1 MTTELNSV
9 VCSQTRYS
17 EIQPTFSTYLLTI
30 PYFLFLPNT
39 KFCSELN
46 VHFKNTTLLKMNFI
60 PSQPKLTLTQQVS
73 MTTPTT
79 LSHHWV
85 WVDIV
90 EYTSTHTQ
98 EVVMATASLKAIAR
112 CSQGEEVKGA

>member
-1 MTTELNSV
+1 
-9 VCSQTRYS
+9 
-17 EIQPTFSTYLLTI
+17 
-30 PYFLFLPNT
+30 
-39 KFCSELN
+39 
-46 VHFKNTTLLKMNFI
+46 
-60 PSQPKLTLTQQVS
+60 

-98 EVVMATASLKAIAR
+98 EVVMATASAAASTRSAAEVADAHRELQSRLEQSELRADASDGKAKVANTR
-112 CSQGEEVKGA
+112 YLA

>member
-1 MTTELNSV
+1 
-9 VCSQTRYS
+9 
-17 EIQPTFSTYLLTI
+17 
-30 PYFLFLPNT
+30 
-39 KFCSELN
+39 
-46 VHFKNTTLLKMNFI
+46 
-60 PSQPKLTLTQQVS
+60 